1 MNKTS
6 LSLASYW
13 RNSLA
18 DSELG
23 KGAWGNGE
31 NIDAV
36 ARPDDELRLGLLD
49 SQVTED
55 FFKSE
60 KPDTETVEIAFYPL
74 VFRLKT
80 EHGSGKQFAMPKVLA
95 PVVAKALLKRDGTI
109 VPLPKIFI
117 ARDVLEPIDKN
128 VFSIGHIDDLD
139 IFLTNRQCPVPSNVL
154 CLFDLEEP
162 DYTLDQDI
170 DKSPSN
176 LNLIWKQILGDCTE
190 MLDAVS
196 AEQLLVDSGY
206 LKSAEWYV
214 KKAGSGESPGRKIT
228 SLYDHMRQANPDVP
242 LFDTYASLQISPPEP
257 CLERKTS
264 FTKHVGHSSNIH
276 PLADAQRDSINHLLS
291 AEDGEILA
299 VNGPPGTGKTTLLL
313 SIVSSMWVDAAI
325 KGQQPPVIVASS
337 TNNQAVT
344 NIIDAFK
351 RDFANGEGD
360 LAGRWIPKINSFGM
374 YLSSRAKRTQNGN
387 KYITEDFL
395 HEMESFQFIE
405 EARSFYLESAR
416 KAFPDLVAPSVHNV
430 VNKLHALLIQEHKK
444 LTDIEGAYT
453 ALDSIRVRIAKN
465 LGANPWDKVDKL
477 EKAYGE
483 SKKRHAYLENA
494 YISLIEH
501 IGNEPFWY
509 ELLDFLPPVSKKRG
523 IKASMLI
530 KQILKGIPASK
541 VWENVDELKTLLA
554 TQIDSLKTA
563 KENAGKRVRYAQ
575 KMMQDLKLA
584 EKNLDQQLSLLSDDI
599 NDPFGQSTPKTIHEA
614 NTKADTKIRFNLFKI
629 AIHYWEGRWLLAVDG
644 NDEDLLDLRGK
655 KGKQVI
661 EDKWR
666 RRMMLTPC
674 AVSTFYMLPGE
685 MRYIKHEGEYVSDYL
700 YNFID
705 LLIVDEAGQVLP
717 EVAGANFSLAKRAL
731 VIGDVHQIEPIWNIP
746 RSVDIGN
753 LIHHGGLP
761 SSFIEEDLKFFEGLG
776 KTSSSGNVMTIAQ
789 SVSRYHYDLEMPRG
803 MFLYEH
809 RRCYDELV
817 AFCNA
822 LCYKNKLLPMRG
834 PRKKNSDQLPALGY
848 MDIPGLCKT
857 KASGT
862 RYNTTEANAI
872 ALWVNQN
879 KAELEDKYEK
889 PINEIIGIVT
899 PFAGQVDT
907 IRSTLRKIG
916 VDTNS
921 ENGMTIGTVHSLQG
935 AERNII
941 IFSPTYTK
949 DNDGKFIDA
958 SPSMLN
964 VAVSRAKDSF
974 LVFGDMRV
982 FSDKGPKTPRG
993 LLHSFL
999 TKSENNKI

>member
-31 NIDAV
+31 SIDAV
-36 ARPDDELRLGLLD
+36 SRPEDELRLGLLD

-60 KPDTETVEIAFYPL
+60 KSETETVEIALYPL

-128 VFSIGHIDDLD
+128 VFSIGHIDNLD
-139 IFLTNRQCPVPSNVL
+139 VFLTNHQCPVPSNIL

-162 DYTLDQDI
+162 DHTLDEII

-176 LNLIWKQILGDCTE
+176 LNAIWEQMLGYCSS

-196 AEQLLVDSGY
+196 SEKLLLDSGY
-206 LKSAEWYV
+206 LKSTEWYI
-214 KKAGSGESPGRKIT
+214 KKSGAGESPGRKIV
-228 SLYDHMRQANPDVP
+228 SLYDTLRTVDPEVP
-242 LFDTYASLQISPPEP
+242 LFDTYASLEISPAEP
-257 CLERKTS
+257 CLERQAS
-264 FTKHVGHSSNIH
+264 FSRHVGHSSDVY
-276 PLADAQRDSINHLLS
+276 PLADAQRDSINHLLA
-291 AEDGEILA
+291 AEEGEILA

-313 SIVSSMWVDAAI
+313 SIVSSLWVDAAI
-325 KGQQPPVIVASS
+325 KGEQPPVIVASS

-351 RDFANGEGD
+351 RDFAVGTGD
-360 LAGRWIPKINSFGM
+360 FAERWIPKINSYGM
-374 YLSSRAKRTQNGN
+374 YLSSRAKRSQSGK
-387 KYITEDFL
+387 KYISDDFL

-416 KAFPDLVAPSVHNV
+416 RAFPDLVAPSVHNV
-430 VNKLHALLIQEHKK
+430 VNKLHALLIAEHQK
-444 LTDIEGAYT
+444 LKDIESAYGAVD
-453 ALDSIRVRIAKN
+453 LIKGRIAKN
-465 LGANPWDKVDKL
+465 LGSNPWDKIDKLENAFNESKKRQSYL
-477 EKAYGE
+477 EKAY
-483 SKKRHAYLENA
+483 L
-494 YISLIEH
+494 SLITH

-523 IKASMLI
+523 IRASILI
-530 KQILKGIPASK
+530 KQILKGIPAHK
-541 VWENVDELKTLLA
+541 VWENVDELKALLDA
-554 TQIDSLKTA
+554 QVQSLKTA
-563 KENAGKRVRYAQ
+563 SDNAGKRLRYAQ
-575 KMMQDLKLA
+575 KMMHDVKAA
-584 EKNLDQQLSLLSDDI
+584 EKNLEQKLSILSDDEA
-599 NDPFGQSTPKTIHEA
+599 DPFTPNTPKNIHEA
-614 NTKADTKIRFNLFKI
+614 NIKADTKIRFKCFQL
-629 AIHYWEGRWLLAVDG
+629 AARYWEGRWVQSVDG
-644 NDEDLLDLRGK
+644 FDDDLLNERGK
-655 KGKQVI
+655 KGKEVI
-661 EDKWR
+661 EDRWR

-674 AVSTFYMLPGE
+674 AVSTLFMLPGE
-685 MRYIKHEGEYVSDYL
+685 MRFIRHEGSYVSDYL
-700 YNFID
+700 FNFVD
-705 LLIVDEAGQVLP
+705 LLIIDEAGQVLP
-717 EVAGANFSLAKRAL
+717 EVAGASFSLAKRAL
-731 VIGDVHQIEPIWNIP
+731 IVGDVKQIEPIWSIP

-761 SSFIEEDLKFFEGLG
+761 ASFIEDDLKFLEGLG
-776 KTSSSGNVMTIAQ
+776 KTSSSGNVMSIAQ
-789 SVSRYHYDLEMPRG
+789 SVSRYHYDPELPRG
-803 MFLYEH
+803 MFLYHH
-809 RRCYDELV
+809 RRSYDEIV
-817 AFCNA
+817 AFSNA
-822 LCYKNKLLPMRG
+822 ICYKNKLIPMRG
-834 PRKKNSDQLPALGY
+834 PRKKNADLLPAMGY
-848 MDIPGLCKT
+848 MDIAGLCKT

-872 ALWVNQN
+872 ALWINQN
-879 KAELEDKYEK
+879 KAELEDRYEK
-889 PINEIIGIVT
+889 PITEIIGIVT

-907 IRSTLRKIG
+907 LRSTLRKIG

-921 ENGMTIGTVHSLQG
+921 DAAMTIGTVHSLQG
-935 AERNII
+935 AERDII
-941 IFSPTYTK
+941 IFSPTYSK

-964 VAVSRAKDSF
+964 VAVSRARDSF

-993 LLHSFL
+993 LLYSFL
-999 TKSENNKI
+999 TKSEANRI